1 MHPRFGKREFQRE
14 YGVASTDDD
23 GENMRIDNDVK
34 LDFSDVLIRPKRSTL
49 TSRKNFDLNR
59 RFTFMHSGR
68 TWTGVPIV
76 ASNMDTSG
84 TFEMARA
91 LSVHKMITAL
101 HKHYSIEELKAF
113 FAGFTEPDYVAY
125 SLGIRDED
133 IEKLVTVLEAGL
145 GDKFNFIVL
154 DVPNAYL
161 ERFVLKVEELRA
173 MCPGHTIIAG
183 NCVTNEITEEIL
195 LRGADIVKVG
205 IGSGSACTT
214 RRMTGVGYPQL
225 SAIIE
230 CSDAA
235 HGMSNPATGVGL
247 VMSDGGAVYPSDA
260 AKAFCGGT
268 DFLMSG
274 QFFSGFKQ
282 SGGALVEK
290 NGEKFK
296 EYYGM
301 SSQAAMKN
309 HYGGVAKHRASEG
322 REVLLPYKGDVND
335 FVDELFGS
343 LRSTATYI
351 GALKLKEFSKRATF
365 LLVNNQLNR
374 SLEKYE

>member
-1 MHPRFGKREFQRE
+1 
-14 YGVASTDDD
+14 
-23 GENMRIDNDVK
+23 MRIENDVK

-49 TSRKNFDLNR
+49 TSRKSVELER
-59 RFTFMHSGR
+59 TFTFMHSGR
-68 TWTGVPIV
+68 TWTGVPI
-76 ASNMDTSG
+76 AAANMDTTG

-91 LSVHKMITAL
+91 LVKHRMITAL
-101 HKHYSIEELKAF
+101 HKHYSVKELAEF
-113 FAGFTEPDYVAY
+113 FDGFDAPQYLAY

-133 IEKLVTVLEAGL
+133 FKKLRQVLDAGL
-145 GDKFNFIVL
+145 GGQFHFVVL

-161 ERFVLKVEELRA
+161 ERFIIKVEELRSL
-173 MCPGHTIIAG
+173 CPDHTIVAG

-225 SAIIE
+225 SAVIE

-235 HGMSNPATGVGL
+235 HGISNPATGVGL
-247 VMSDGGAVYPSDA
+247 VMSDGGAVYPCDA
-260 AKAFCGGT
+260 AKAFCGGA

-274 QFFSGFKQ
+274 QFFSGFEQ
-282 SGGALVEK
+282 SGGKVVERE
-290 NGEKFK
+290 GERYKQ
-296 EYYGM
+296 YYGM
-301 SSQAAMKN
+301 SSAAAMDS

-322 REVLLPYKGDVND
+322 REVLLPHKGDVHD
-335 FVDELFGS
+335 FVGELFGS

-351 GALKLKEFSKRATF
+351 GAIKLKEFSRRATF
-365 LLVNNQLNR
+365 LMVNNQLNR
-374 SLEKYE
+374 SLEQYE

>member
-1 MHPRFGKREFQRE
+1 
-14 YGVASTDDD
+14 
-23 GENMRIDNDVK
+23 MRIENEVK

-49 TSRKNFDLNR
+49 VSRKNVQLER
-59 RFTFMHSGR
+59 KFTFIHSGR
-68 TWTGVPIV
+68 DWVGIPI
-76 ASNMDTSG
+76 AAANMDTTG

-91 LSVHKMITAL
+91 LASHKMITAL
-101 HKHYSIEELKAF
+101 HKHYSVDQLKVF
-113 FAGFTEPDYVAY
+113 FTDFNEPDYVAY

-133 IEKLVTVLEAGL
+133 FEKLSAVLDAGM

-161 ERFVLKVEELRA
+161 ERFILNVEKLRNL
-173 MCPGHTIIAG
+173 CPKHTIIAG

-225 SAIIE
+225 SAVIE
-230 CSDAA
+230 CADAA
-235 HGMSNPATGVGL
+235 HGISNPATGVGL
-247 VMSDGGAVYPSDA
+247 VMSDGGAVHPSDA
-260 AKAFCGGT
+260 AKAFCGGA

-274 QFFSGFKQ
+274 QFFSGFEQ
-282 SGGALVEK
+282 SGGELIEK
-290 NGEKFK
+290 DGLMFK
-296 EYYGM
+296 QYYGM
-301 SSQAAMKN
+301 SSTAAMKK
-309 HYGGVAKHRASEG
+309 HYGKVAKHRASEG
-322 REVLLPYKGDVND
+322 REAILPYKGDVND

-351 GALKLKEFSKRATF
+351 GALKLKEFSKRTTF
-365 LLVNNQLNR
+365 LRVNNQLNR
-374 SLEKYE
+374 SLENYEQGSQ

>member
-1 MHPRFGKREFQRE
+1 
-14 YGVASTDDD
+14 
-23 GENMRIDNDVK
+23 MRIENDVK

-49 TSRKNFDLNR
+49 TSRKNADLER
-59 RFTFMHSGR
+59 TFTFMHSGR
-68 TWTGVPIV
+68 SWTGIPV
-76 ASNMDTSG
+76 AAANMDTTG
-84 TFEMARA
+84 TLEMARA
-91 LSVHKMITAL
+91 LSQRKMLTAL
-101 HKHYSIEELKAF
+101 HKHYTVAELTAF
-113 FAGFTEPDYVAY
+113 FAGFDAPDYVAY

-133 IEKLVTVLEAGL
+133 FEKLSAVLDAGL
-145 GDKFNFIVL
+145 GKHFNFIVL

-173 MCPGHTIIAG
+173 LCPRHTIIAG

-225 SAIIE
+225 SAVIE
-230 CSDAA
+230 CADAA
-235 HGMSNPATGVGL
+235 HGISNPATGVGL
-247 VMSDGGAVYPSDA
+247 VMSDGGAVYPCDA
-260 AKAFCGGT
+260 AKAFCGGA

-274 QFFSGFKQ
+274 QFFSGFSQ
-282 SGGALVEK
+282 SGGELIEK
-290 NGEKFK
+290 DGHQFK
-296 EYYGM
+296 QYYGM
-301 SSQAAMKN
+301 SSSAAMKS

-322 REVLLPYKGDVND
+322 REVLVPFKGDVND

-351 GALKLKEFSKRATF
+351 GALKLKQFSKRATF

>member
-1 MHPRFGKREFQRE
+1 
-14 YGVASTDDD
+14 
-23 GENMRIDNDVK
+23 MRIENDLK

-49 TSRKNFDLNR
+49 TSRKNFDLER
-59 RFTFMHSGR
+59 TFTFMHSGR

-76 ASNMDTSG
+76 AANMDTTG

-91 LSVHKMITAL
+91 LSQHKMITAL
-101 HKHYSIEELKAF
+101 HKHYSVEELTEF
-113 FAGFTEPDYVAY
+113 FTDFSEPDYVAY

-133 IEKLVTVLEAGL
+133 FEKLKEAL
-145 GDKFNFIVL
+145 AADLADKFNFIVL

-161 ERFVLKVEELRA
+161 ERFVLKVKELRA
-173 MCPGHTIIAG
+173 LCPKHTIIAG

-235 HGMSNPATGVGL
+235 HGMSDPATGVGL

-260 AKAFCGGT
+260 AKAFCGGA

-274 QFFSGFKQ
+274 QFFSGFTQ
-282 SGGALVEK
+282 SGGALIEK
-290 NGEKFK
+290 DGSQFK

-322 REVLLPYKGDVND
+322 REVLVPYKEDVHD
-335 FVDELFGS
+335 FIDELFGS

-374 SLEKYE
+374 SLEHYE

>member
-1 MHPRFGKREFQRE
+1 
-14 YGVASTDDD
+14 
-23 GENMRIDNDVK
+23 MRIENDVK

-49 TSRKNFDLNR
+49 TSRKSVELER
-59 RFTFMHSGR
+59 TFTFMHSGR
-68 TWTGVPIV
+68 TWTGVPI
-76 ASNMDTSG
+76 AAANMDTTG

-91 LSVHKMITAL
+91 LKQHRMITAL
-101 HKHYSIEELKAF
+101 HKHYTVEELAEF
-113 FAGFTEPDYVAY
+113 FSGFDAPDYVAY

-133 IEKLVTVLEAGL
+133 FEKLGQVIDAGL
-145 GDKFNFIVL
+145 GSQFNFVVL

-161 ERFVLKVEELRA
+161 ERFIIKVEDLRA
-173 MCPGHTIIAG
+173 LCPGHTIIAG

-225 SAIIE
+225 SAVIE

-235 HGMSNPATGVGL
+235 HGISNPATGVGL
-247 VMSDGGAVYPSDA
+247 VMSDGGATDPSDA
-260 AKAFCGGT
+260 AKAFCGGA

-274 QFFSGFKQ
+274 QFFAGFDQ
-282 SGGALVEK
+282 SGGEIVERD
-290 NGEKFK
+290 GGRFK

-301 SSQAAMKN
+301 SSSAAMES

-322 REVLLPYKGDVND
+322 REVLLPHKGDVHD

-365 LLVNNQLNR
+365 LMVNNQLNR
-374 SLEKYE
+374 SLEPYE

>member
-1 MHPRFGKREFQRE
+1 
-14 YGVASTDDD
+14 
-23 GENMRIDNDVK
+23 MRIDNDVK

-49 TSRKNFDLNR
+49 TSRKNVNLER
-59 RFTFMHSGR
+59 TFTFMHSGR

-76 ASNMDTSG
+76 SSNMDTTG

-91 LSVHKMITAL
+91 LARHKMITVL
-101 HKHYSIEELKAF
+101 HKHYSVDELEAF
-113 FAGFTEPDYVAY
+113 FTDFSEPDYIGY

-133 IEKLVTVLEAGL
+133 FEKLSTVLDAGL
-145 GDKFNFIVL
+145 GEHFNFIVL

-161 ERFVLKVEELRA
+161 ERFIGKVEDLRVL
-173 MCPGHTIIAG
+173 CPRHTIIAG

-195 LRGADIVKVG
+195 LRGADVVKVG

-225 SAIIE
+225 SAVIE

-235 HGMSNPATGVGL
+235 HGIRNPATGVGL
-247 VMSDGGAVYPSDA
+247 VMSDGGAVYPCDA
-260 AKAFCGGT
+260 AKAFCGGA

-274 QFFSGFKQ
+274 QFFSGFDQ
-282 SGGALVEK
+282 SGGKLVEK
-290 NGEKFK
+290 DGLQFK
-296 EYYGM
+296 QYYGM
-301 SSQAAMKN
+301 SSYAAMKS

-322 REVLLPYKGDVND
+322 REVLMPYKGDVND
-335 FVDELFGS
+335 FIDELFGS

-351 GALKLKEFSKRATF
+351 GALKLKEFSRRATF
-365 LLVNNQLNR
+365 LLVNHQLNQ
-374 SLEKYE
+374 SLEQYE

>member
-1 MHPRFGKREFQRE
+1 
-14 YGVASTDDD
+14 
-23 GENMRIDNDVK
+23 MRIENEVK
-34 LDFSDVLIRPKRSTL
+34 LDFRDVLIRPKRSTL
-49 TSRKNFDLNR
+49 TSRKNVDLER
-59 RFTFMHSGR
+59 TVTFMHSAR
-68 TWTGVPIV
+68 SWTGIPVL
-76 ASNMDTSG
+76 AANMDTTG

-91 LSVHKMITAL
+91 LTRHKMITAL
-101 HKHYSIEELKAF
+101 HKHYLVEELADF
-113 FAGFTEPDYVAY
+113 FADFSKPDYVAY

-133 IEKLVTVLEAGL
+133 FEKLRAVLEAGL
-145 GDKFNFIVL
+145 GEHFNFIVL

-161 ERFVLKVEELRA
+161 ERFILKVEELRNL
-173 MCPGHTIIAG
+173 CPKHTIIAG

-235 HGMSNPATGVGL
+235 HGISNPATGVGL

-274 QFFSGFKQ
+274 QFFAGFTQ
-282 SGGALVEK
+282 SGGALVER

-301 SSQAAMKN
+301 SSHAAMKN
-309 HYGGVAKHRASEG
+309 HYGGKAKHRASEG
-322 REVLLPYKGDVND
+322 REVLLPYKGDVHG
-335 FVDELFGS
+335 FIDELFGS

-351 GALKLKEFSKRATF
+351 GALKLKEFSKRTTF
-365 LLVNNQLNR
+365 LHVNNQLNR

>member
-1 MHPRFGKREFQRE
+1 
-14 YGVASTDDD
+14 
-23 GENMRIDNDVK
+23 MRIDNDVK

-49 TSRKNFDLNR
+49 TSRKHVDLER
-59 RFTFMHSGR
+59 TFTFMHSGR
-68 TWTGVPIV
+68 SWTGIPIV
-76 ASNMDTSG
+76 AANMDTTG

-91 LSVHKMITAL
+91 LAKHKMITAL
-101 HKHYSIEELKAF
+101 HKHYSLEELSTF
-113 FAGFTEPDYVAY
+113 FKDFSNPDYVAY

-133 IEKLVTVLEAGL
+133 FEKLKAVLDAGL
-145 GDKFNFIVL
+145 GEYFNFLVL

-161 ERFVLKVEELRA
+161 ERFILKVKELRA
-173 MCPGHTIIAG
+173 LCPKHTIIAG

-225 SAIIE
+225 SAVIE

-235 HGMSNPATGVGL
+235 HGISDHGTGVGL
-247 VMSDGGAVYPSDA
+247 VMSDGGAVYPCDA
-260 AKAFCGGT
+260 AKAFCGGA

-274 QFFSGFKQ
+274 QFFSGFDQ
-282 SGGALVEK
+282 SGGDLVEIG
-290 NGEKFK
+290 GESFK
-296 EYYGM
+296 QYYGM
-301 SSQAAMKN
+301 SSSAAMKE

-322 REVLLPYKGDVND
+322 REVLLPYKGNVHD

-351 GALKLKEFSKRATF
+351 GALKLKEFSKRTTF

>member
-1 MHPRFGKREFQRE
+1 
-14 YGVASTDDD
+14 
-23 GENMRIDNDVK
+23 MRIENDVK

-49 TSRKNFDLNR
+49 TSRKSVELER
-59 RFTFMHSGR
+59 SFTFMHSGR
-68 TWTGVPIV
+68 KWTGVPI
-76 ASNMDTSG
+76 AAANMDTTG

-91 LSVHKMITAL
+91 LVKHRMITAL
-101 HKHYSIEELKAF
+101 HKHYSVAELEAF
-113 FAGFTEPDYVAY
+113 FGDFSAPDYVAY

-133 IEKLVTVLEAGL
+133 FGKLRQVLDAGL
-145 GDKFNFIVL
+145 GGCFNFVVL

-161 ERFVLKVEELRA
+161 ERFIVKVEELRA
-173 MCPGHTIIAG
+173 LCPGHTIIAG

-205 IGSGSACTT
+205 IGGGSACTT

-225 SAIIE
+225 SAVIE

-235 HGMSNPATGVGL
+235 HGISNPQTGVGL
-247 VMSDGGAVYPSDA
+247 VMSDGGAVYPCDA
-260 AKAFCGGT
+260 AKAFCGGA

-274 QFFSGFKQ
+274 QFFSGFEQ
-282 SGGALVEK
+282 SGGRTVERD
-290 NGEKFK
+290 GERFK

-301 SSQAAMKN
+301 SSTTAMKN

-322 REVLLPYKGDVND
+322 REVLLPHKGDVHD

-351 GALKLKEFSKRATF
+351 GAIKLKEFSKRATF
-365 LLVNNQLNR
+365 LMVNNQLNR
-374 SLEKYE
+374 SLEKYG

>member
-1 MHPRFGKREFQRE
+1 
-14 YGVASTDDD
+14 
-23 GENMRIDNDVK
+23 MRIENDAK

-49 TSRKNFDLNR
+49 TSRKNFDLQR
-59 RFTFMHSGR
+59 TFTFMHSGR
-68 TWTGVPIV
+68 TWSGVPIV
-76 ASNMDTSG
+76 AANMDTTG

-91 LSVHKMITAL
+91 LSRHKMITAL
-101 HKHYSIEELKAF
+101 HKHYSVKELEKF
-113 FAGFTEPDYVAY
+113 FVDFAEPDYVAY

-133 IEKLVTVLEAGL
+133 IEKLKTVLETGL
-145 GDKFNFIVL
+145 GDHFNFIVL

-161 ERFVLKVEELRA
+161 ERFILKVEELRNL
-173 MCPGHTIIAG
+173 CPKHTIIAG

-235 HGMSNPATGVGL
+235 HGISNPATGVGL

-274 QFFSGFKQ
+274 QFFSGFTQ
-282 SGGALVEK
+282 SGGQLIDVD
-290 NGEKFK
+290 GSKFK
-296 EYYGM
+296 QYYGM

-322 REVLLPYKGDVND
+322 REVLLPYKGDVHD
-335 FVDELFGS
+335 FIDELFGS

>member
-1 MHPRFGKREFQRE
+1 
-14 YGVASTDDD
+14 
-23 GENMRIDNDVK
+23 MRIENEVK
-34 LDFSDVLIRPKRSTL
+34 LDFNDVLIRPKRSTL
-49 TSRKNFDLNR
+49 TSRKKVDLER
-59 RFTFMHSGR
+59 KFRFMHSGR
-68 TWTGVPIV
+68 TWVGVPIV
-76 ASNMDTSG
+76 AANMDTTG

-91 LSVHKMITAL
+91 LARHKMITAL
-101 HKHYSIEELKAF
+101 HKHYSVEELKDF
-113 FAGFTEPDYVAY
+113 FTGFDEPDYVAY

-133 IEKLVTVLEAGL
+133 FKKLNAVLDAGL
-145 GDKFNFIVL
+145 GDNFNFIVL

-161 ERFVLKVEELRA
+161 ERFIGNVEKLRNL
-173 MCPGHTIIAG
+173 CPKHTIIAG

-214 RRMTGVGYPQL
+214 RRMTGIGYPQL
-225 SAIIE
+225 SAVIE

-235 HGMSNPATGVGL
+235 HGISSPATGVGL
-247 VMSDGGAVYPSDA
+247 VMSDGGVVYPADA
-260 AKAFCGGT
+260 AKAFCGGA

-274 QFFSGFKQ
+274 QFFSGFSQ
-282 SGGALVEK
+282 SGGELVEK
-290 NGEKFK
+290 DGHQFK
-296 EYYGM
+296 QYYGM
-301 SSQAAMKN
+301 SSSAAMQK

-322 REVLLPYKGDVND
+322 REVLLPYKGDVDD
-335 FVDELFGS
+335 FVIELFGS

-351 GALKLKEFSKRATF
+351 GALKLKEFSKRTTF

>member
-1 MHPRFGKREFQRE
+1 
-14 YGVASTDDD
+14 
-23 GENMRIDNDVK
+23 MRIDNDVK

-49 TSRKNFDLNR
+49 TSRKHVNLER
-59 RFTFMHSGR
+59 TFTFMHSGR
-68 TWTGVPIV
+68 SWTGVPV
-76 ASNMDTSG
+76 AAANMDTTG
-84 TFEMARA
+84 TFEMAHA
-91 LSVHKMITAL
+91 LARHKMITAL
-101 HKHYSIEELKAF
+101 HKHYSIEELIAF
-113 FAGFTEPDYVAY
+113 FADFSNPDYVAY

-133 IEKLVTVLEAGL
+133 FEKLKAVLDAGL
-145 GDKFNFIVL
+145 GDHFNFLVL

-161 ERFVLKVEELRA
+161 ERFILKVKELRA
-173 MCPGHTIIAG
+173 LCPRHTIIAG

-225 SAIIE
+225 SAVIE

-235 HGMSNPATGVGL
+235 HGISDPATGVGL
-247 VMSDGGAVYPSDA
+247 VMSDGGAVYPCDA
-260 AKAFCGGT
+260 AKAFCGGA

-274 QFFSGFKQ
+274 QFFSGFDQ
-282 SGGALVEK
+282 SGGDLVTIE
-290 NGEKFK
+290 GDTFK
-296 EYYGM
+296 QYYGM
-301 SSQAAMKN
+301 SSSAAMKE
-309 HYGGVAKHRASEG
+309 HYGGIAKHRASEG
-322 REVLLPYKGDVND
+322 REVLLPYKGDVHD

-351 GALKLKEFSKRATF
+351 GALKLKEFSKRTTF

-374 SLEKYE
+374 SLEKYEQE

>member
-1 MHPRFGKREFQRE
+1 
-14 YGVASTDDD
+14 
-23 GENMRIDNDVK
+23 MRIENDVK

-49 TSRKNFDLNR
+49 TSRKKVDLER
-59 RFTFMHSGR
+59 TFTFIHSGR
-68 TWTGVPIV
+68 TWTGVPVV
-76 ASNMDTSG
+76 AANMDTTG

-91 LSVHKMITAL
+91 LARRRMITAL
-101 HKHYSIEELKAF
+101 HKHYSVEEMGEF
-113 FAGFTEPDYVAY
+113 FTDFAEPDYVAY

-133 IEKLVTVLEAGL
+133 FAKLTAALDAGL

-161 ERFVLKVEELRA
+161 ERFIVKVEELRTL
-173 MCPGHTIIAG
+173 CPAHTIIAG

-235 HGMSNPATGVGL
+235 HGISNPATGVGL

-274 QFFSGFKQ
+274 QFFSGFSQ
-282 SGGALVEK
+282 SGGALVE
-290 NGEKFK
+290 NDDGKFK

-301 SSQAAMKN
+301 SSHAAMHS

-322 REVLLPYKGDVND
+322 REVLLPYKGDVDD
-335 FVDELFGS
+335 FIDELFGS
-343 LRSTATYI
+343 
-351 GALKLKEFSKRATF
+351 
-365 LLVNNQLNR
+365 
-374 SLEKYE
+374 

>member
-1 MHPRFGKREFQRE
+1 
-14 YGVASTDDD
+14 
-23 GENMRIDNDVK
+23 MRIENDVK
-34 LDFSDVLIRPKRSTL
+34 LDFNDVLIRPKRSTL
-49 TSRKNFDLNR
+49 TSRRSVELER
-59 RFTFMHSGR
+59 TFTFMHSGR
-68 TWTGVPIV
+68 TWTGVPI
-76 ASNMDTSG
+76 AAANMDTTG

-91 LSVHKMITAL
+91 LTRHKMITAL
-101 HKHYSIEELKAF
+101 HKHYTVEELAEF
-113 FAGFTEPDYVAY
+113 FSEFNAPDYVAY

-133 IEKLVTVLEAGL
+133 FEKLGRVLDAGL
-145 GDKFNFIVL
+145 GSQFHFVVL

-161 ERFVLKVEELRA
+161 ERFIIKVEDLRA
-173 MCPGHTIIAG
+173 LCPDHTLIAG

-214 RRMTGVGYPQL
+214 RSMTGVGYPQL
-225 SAIIE
+225 SAVIE

-235 HGMSNPATGVGL
+235 HGISNPATGVGL
-247 VMSDGGAVYPSDA
+247 VMSDGGAVNPSDA
-260 AKAFCGGT
+260 AKAFCGGA

-274 QFFSGFKQ
+274 QFFAGFDQ
-282 SGGALVEK
+282 SGGKVVERD
-290 NGEKFK
+290 GERFK

-301 SSQAAMKN
+301 SSSAAMQS

-322 REVLLPYKGDVND
+322 REVLLPHKGDVHD

-365 LLVNNQLNR
+365 LMVNNQLNR
-374 SLEKYE
+374 SLEPYE

>member
-1 MHPRFGKREFQRE
+1 
-14 YGVASTDDD
+14 
-23 GENMRIDNDVK
+23 MRIDNDVK

-49 TSRKNFDLNR
+49 TSRKKVNLER
-59 RFTFMHSGR
+59 TFTFMHSGR
-68 TWTGVPIV
+68 TWTGVPVV
-76 ASNMDTSG
+76 ASNMDTTG

-91 LSVHKMITAL
+91 LAPRKMITVL
-101 HKHYSIEELKAF
+101 HKHYSIGELKAF
-113 FAGFTEPDYVAY
+113 FESFSDPDYVAY

-133 IEKLVTVLEAGL
+133 FEKLSTALEAGL
-145 GDKFNFIVL
+145 GSHFNFIVL

-161 ERFVLKVEELRA
+161 ERFIGKVKELRA
-173 MCPGHTIIAG
+173 LCPTHTIIAG

-235 HGMSNPATGVGL
+235 HGISNPATGVGL
-247 VMSDGGAVYPSDA
+247 VMSDGGAVYPCDA
-260 AKAFCGGT
+260 AKAFCGGS

-274 QFFSGFKQ
+274 QFFSGFSQ
-282 SGGALVEK
+282 SGGVLVEK
-290 NGEKFK
+290 DGNKFK
-296 EYYGM
+296 QYYGM
-301 SSQAAMKN
+301 SSHAAMKS

-322 REVLLPYKGDVND
+322 REVLLPYKGDVHD
-335 FVDELFGS
+335 FIDELFGS

-351 GALKLKEFSKRATF
+351 GALKLKEFSKRTTF

>member
-1 MHPRFGKREFQRE
+1 
-14 YGVASTDDD
+14 
-23 GENMRIDNDVK
+23 MRIDYDAK

-49 TSRKNFDLNR
+49 TSRKNFDLQR
-59 RFTFMHSGR
+59 TFTFMHSGR
-68 TWTGVPIV
+68 SWSGVPI
-76 ASNMDTSG
+76 AAANMDTTG
-84 TFEMARA
+84 TFEMAWA
-91 LSVHKMITAL
+91 LCRHKMITAL
-101 HKHYSIEELKAF
+101 HKHYSVDELQQF
-113 FAGFTEPDYVAY
+113 FADFNEPDYVAY
-125 SLGIRDED
+125 SLGIREED
-133 IEKLVTVLEAGL
+133 FGKLNAVLDHGL
-145 GDKFNFIVL
+145 GEKFNFIVL

-161 ERFVLKVEELRA
+161 ERFILKVEELRA
-173 MCPGHTIIAG
+173 LCPKHTIVAG

-235 HGMSNPATGVGL
+235 HGISNPETGVGL
-247 VMSDGGAVYPSDA
+247 VMSDGGAVYPCDA

-274 QFFSGFKQ
+274 QFFSGFSQ
-282 SGGALVEK
+282 SGGALVEIDG
-290 NGEKFK
+290 NQFK
-296 EYYGM
+296 QYYGM

-309 HYGGVAKHRASEG
+309 HYGGMAKHRASEG
-322 REVLLPYKGDVND
+322 REVLLPFRGDVHD
-335 FVDELFGS
+335 FIDELFGS

-374 SLEKYE
+374 SLEQYE

>member
-1 MHPRFGKREFQRE
+1 
-14 YGVASTDDD
+14 
-23 GENMRIDNDVK
+23 MRIENDVK

-49 TSRKNFDLNR
+49 TSRKSVELER
-59 RFTFMHSGR
+59 SFTFMHSGR
-68 TWTGVPIV
+68 TWTGVPV
-76 ASNMDTSG
+76 SAANMDTTG

-91 LSVHKMITAL
+91 LVRHKMITAL
-101 HKHYSIEELKAF
+101 HKHYSLEQLAAF
-113 FAGFTEPDYVAY
+113 FEDFSAPDYVAY

-133 IEKLVTVLEAGL
+133 FAKLRQVLGAGL
-145 GDKFNFIVL
+145 GRHFNFVVL

-161 ERFVLKVEELRA
+161 ERFILKVEELRVL
-173 MCPGHTIIAG
+173 CPDHTIIAG

-225 SAIIE
+225 SAVIE

-235 HGMSNPATGVGL
+235 HGISNPETGVGL

-260 AKAFCGGT
+260 AKAFCGGA

-274 QFFSGFKQ
+274 QFFSGFEQ
-282 SGGALVEK
+282 SGGEMVERD
-290 NGEKFK
+290 GERFK

-301 SSQAAMKN
+301 SSSAAMEN

-322 REVLLPYKGDVND
+322 RDVLLPYKGDVND
-335 FVDELFGS
+335 FIDELFGS

-351 GALKLKEFSKRATF
+351 GALKLKEFSKRTTF
-365 LLVNNQLNR
+365 LMVNNQLNR

>member
-1 MHPRFGKREFQRE
+1 
-14 YGVASTDDD
+14 
-23 GENMRIDNDVK
+23 
-34 LDFSDVLIRPKRSTL
+34 
-49 TSRKNFDLNR
+49 
-59 RFTFMHSGR
+59 
-68 TWTGVPIV
+68 
-76 ASNMDTSG
+76 MDTTG

-91 LSVHKMITAL
+91 LAGHRMITAL
-101 HKHYSIEELKAF
+101 HKHHGVAELEDF
-113 FAGFTEPDYVAY
+113 FADFAAPDYVAY

-133 IEKLVTVLEAGL
+133 FGKLSSVLDAGL
-145 GDKFNFIVL
+145 GEQFNFIVL

-161 ERFVLKVEELRA
+161 ERFILKVRKLRA
-173 MCPGHTIIAG
+173 MCPDHTIIAG

-235 HGMSNPATGVGL
+235 HGISNPSTGVGL

-274 QFFSGFKQ
+274 QFFSGFSQ

-290 NGEKFK
+290 DGSKFK

-301 SSQAAMKN
+301 SSHTAMKN
-309 HYGGVAKHRASEG
+309 HYGGTEKHRASEG
-322 REVLLPYKGDVND
+322 REVLLPYKGDVHD
-335 FVDELFGS
+335 FIDELFGS

-365 LLVNNQLNR
+365 LLVHNQLNR